1 MIARLRLCILSLLLV
16 VSLLPLTLAVGPPA
30 AQAAARAASRAAGRV
45 NPKESSRGTPR
56 PSPRAAPRRPVV
68 ARAAA
73 TSKCDLNQGRWVYDP
88 KYKPAYGPVSCKSL
102 RSYFNCLA
110 NGRKDR
116 RYLNYVWRSPGCNI
130 QRFNATSFMQRF
142 RNKVFLV
149 TGDSFATNFDA
160 SFRCLIGSYTK
171 TKDFANK
178 QWGNTGVKASGY
190 FAKAFNFTVVRVP
203 SNFLVA
209 SQPMGEVS
217 SAGVWQVDLDKVD
230 DNWAKLL
237 PFTHYALF
245 SSGHWFSQ
253 ASDNLRK
260 YRRGGRPI
268 KPQSALLTMQESLV
282 TLTRYLKASG
292 YRGMPFFITYT
303 AFHYYNSFAAKTES
317 CVGFTDPFKPKQLQY
332 AEATTDII
340 TSRNAQMAILR
351 RAPEFKIVDV
361 ARSTLSRPDAHQ
373 QMATGTDR
381 PDCSHFCVP
390 GVPDSWVDI
399 VNSYMIGTI

>member
-1 MIARLRLCILSLLLV
+1 MH
-16 VSLLPLTLAVGPPA
+16 
-30 AQAAARAASRAAGRV
+30 
-45 NPKESSRGTPR
+45 
-56 PSPRAAPRRPVV
+56 
-68 ARAAA
+68 
-73 TSKCDLNQGRWVYDP
+73 
-88 KYKPAYGPVSCKSL
+88 
-102 RSYFNCLA
+102 
-110 NGRKDR
+110 
-116 RYLNYVWRSPGCNI
+116 
-130 QRFNATSFMQRF
+130 RF

-171 TKDFANK
+171 TKDFTNK

-209 SQPMGEVS
+209 SQPIGEVS
-217 SAGVWQVDLDKVD
+217 SAGVWQVELDKVD

-260 YRRGGRPI
+260 YRRGGQPI

-282 TLTRYLKASG
+282 TLTRFVKASG
-292 YRGMPFFITYT
+292 YRGTPFFITFT
-303 AFHYYNSFAAKTES
+303 AFHYYNSFDAKSQS
-317 CVGFTDPFKPKQLQY
+317 CVGFTDPLKPKQLQY
-332 AEATTDII
+332 AEAATDII
-340 TSRNAQMAILR
+340 TSRNAQVAILR
-351 RAPEFKIVDV
+351 KAPEFKIVDV
-361 ARSTLSRPDAHQ
+361 ARSTLSRPDSHQ
-373 QMATGTDR
+373 QLATGTGN

>member
-1 MIARLRLCILSLLLV
+1 
-16 VSLLPLTLAVGPPA
+16 
-30 AQAAARAASRAAGRV
+30 
-45 NPKESSRGTPR
+45 
-56 PSPRAAPRRPVV
+56 
-68 ARAAA
+68 
-73 TSKCDLNQGRWVYDP
+73 WVYDA
-88 KYKPAYGPVSCKSL
+88 KYKPAYGPVSCKNL

-130 QRFNATSFMQRF
+130 QRFNATSFMHRF

-171 TKDFANK
+171 TKDFTNK

-209 SQPMGEVS
+209 SQPIGEVS
-217 SAGVWQVDLDKVD
+217 SAGVWQVELDKVD

-237 PFTHYALF
+237 SFTHYALF

-260 YRRGGRPI
+260 YRRGGQPI

-282 TLTRYLKASG
+282 TVTRFVKASG
-292 YRGMPFFITYT
+292 YRGTPFFITFT
-303 AFHYYNSFAAKTES
+303 AFHYYNSFDAKSQS
-317 CVGFTDPFKPKQLQY
+317 CVGFTDPLKPKQLQY
-332 AEATTDII
+332 AEAATDII
-340 TSRNAQMAILR
+340 TSRNAQ
-351 RAPEFKIVDV
+351 V
-361 ARSTLSRPDAHQ
+361 A
-373 QMATGTDR
+373 
-381 PDCSHFCVP
+381 
-390 GVPDSWVDI
+390 
-399 VNSYMIGTI
+399 